1 MRKQLLIAKWIEAG
15 KTLPIRESF
24 RRWLVV
30 FVRRL
35 IRKESIKMRIVAVG
49 VTLICGFFF
58 VLGALT
64 GREYTR
70 QHMES
75 VYRQVLQ
82 ERTEEKFRV
91 EKDLNACLA
100 VLEDDEIGTYILSD
114 KEGITK

>member
-1 MRKQLLIAKWIEAG
+1 MRKQLLIAKHIEAC
-15 KTLPIRESF
+15 KTLPIWEPF
-24 RRWLVV
+24 RRRLVV

-35 IRKESIKMRIVAVG
+35 IRKEGIKMKISTLDIVLFTGLFVIG
-49 VTLICGFFF
+49 V
-58 VLGALT
+58 LT
-64 GREYTR
+64 GSIFTR
-70 QHMES
+70 LHTES

-82 ERTEEKFRV
+82 ERTEEKFRA